1 MYQWD
6 RRYGILERYQN
17 DINDIA
23 DTIYTYLWYN
33 HQLMVNRQRKKMRIY
48 KYRDDEIDKNFIN
61 IFYHYYGI

>member
-6 RRYGILERYQN
+6 RRYGILEKYQ
-17 DINDIA
+17 NDIA

-33 HQLMVNRQRKKMRIY
+33 HQLMVTKQRKKMCIY
-48 KYRDDEIDKNFIN
+48 RYRDGKIDRKFMN